1 MAIAEFQYH
10 KNRATAKI
18 STLSSR
24 KIDKYEYLKGEEILL
39 SQQHRLIEGVK
50 ICYVPLLKACENQTK
65 TIEKHRARQVEAFK
79 CLETSNKEIPSTK
92 NLILERNLNFLIW
105 KGYKNM

>member
-10 KNRATAKI
+10 KNRAPAKI
-18 STLSSR
+18 SALSSR
-24 KIDKYEYLKGEEILL
+24 KIDKYEYLKGEEILP

>member
-1 MAIAEFQYH
+1 MAIVEFQYH
-10 KNRATAKI
+10 KNRAPAKI

-65 TIEKHRARQVEAFK
+65 TIEKHREKQVEAFK
-79 CLETSNKEIPSTK
+79 CLESSNKEMSSTK
-92 NLILERNLNFLIW
+92 NLILERNLNFE
-105 KGYKNM
+105 